1 MPSVHISPS
10 FSLRRRAISAGAWN
24 LGALV
29 TSQVIRLGGNL
40 VMTRLLM
47 PEMFGIIAIATTVL
61 FVLHLLSDVGLRQNI
76 LQSPRGDD
84 PEFLNTLWT
93 VQIVRG
99 FVLFALTLFLAA
111 AAWYSQVIDFWSHN
125 STYAAPELPAVLAWT
140 GLTAIIYGFQST
152 KVDLAVRAFQQK
164 KVVIAEFAS
173 QVAGLLAM
181 LVIGYFT
188 HSIWSLVAA
197 GLITALVS
205 TLLGHFWFEG
215 PSNSLRWERA
225 ALDELV
231 VFGRWILL
239 SSAVGV
245 LSMQGDRIIFG
256 GSMTVTEM
264 GVYSIAVLI
273 LGALQTGVLKVV
285 GAVALPA
292 FGEAARTNDF
302 ERLRRLYYR
311 FKMMVDL
318 ALLFLCGFLWVTS
331 PLIIKVLYDDRYA
344 QAGHMMAVLSTSFF
358 VMRYIVANQIW
369 IALGLT
375 KYQAIDNIIRVVSLW
390 VLVPL
395 LLAIGGVDWAIWGV
409 ALHTLPTMVLVVYVN
424 RRVGI
429 LDIKRELIVL
439 PMLVVGALCGE
450 LVLVVFKWLFGLSA

>member
-1 MPSVHISPS
+1 MPSVNISPT

-84 PEFLNTLWT
+84 PVFLNTLWT

-99 FVLFALTLFLAA
+99 FVLFAFTLLLAA

-125 STYAAPELPAVLAWT
+125 STYAAPELPMVLAWT
-140 GLTAIIYGFQST
+140 GVTAIIYGFQST

-164 KVVIAEFAS
+164 KVVIAEFVS
-173 QVAGLLAM
+173 QVVGLLVM

-197 GLITALVS
+197 GLVTALVS

-225 ALDELV
+225 ALHELM

-256 GSMTVTEM
+256 GSMTVFEM

-302 ERLRRLYYR
+302 ERLRSLYYR
-311 FKMMVDL
+311 FKMMVDV

-395 LLAIGGVDWAIWGV
+395 LLAFGGVDWAIWGV
-409 ALHTLPTMVLVVYVN
+409 ALHTLPTLVLVVYVN

-450 LVLVVFKWLFGLSA
+450 LVLVVFKWLFDLSA